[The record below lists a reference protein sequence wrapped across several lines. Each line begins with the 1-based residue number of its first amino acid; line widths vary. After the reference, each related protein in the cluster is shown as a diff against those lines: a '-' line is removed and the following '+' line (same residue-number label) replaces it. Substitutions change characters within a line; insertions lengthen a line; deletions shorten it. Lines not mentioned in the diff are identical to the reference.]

1 MRCGVIKHM
10 INRLKRMIDL
20 GKQGMMKNFFRKLTL
35 LVIVSVVAG
44 CGTALRNAPVVD
56 RNPDTNPVATPTPV
70 GSAETGT
77 AVVDNRP
84 SYIVKKG
91 DTLNRIAQELGISRN
106 DLIAW
111 NDLKNPNDIKVDQ
124 VLKLAPPSLAGGAQT
139 TSVNPNSG
147 VEIKSI
153 TTINP
158 ATNKSSPKGDKKP
171 YSEANL
177 AELQKADSGLV
188 NVDDGVKS
196 TTPTTPV
203 ASTTGNASVA
213 LPAATPAAQEQVKIE
228 WMWPAEGKVV
238 ATFDET
244 KNKGIDIAGKLGQ
257 SVFAAAAGKVIY
269 EGSGIRGYGN
279 LVIIKHLNTPYLS
292 AYAHNKVNLVKEGD
306 AIKKGQKIAEMGN
319 SDADSVKLHFEIRQ
333 QGKSVES
340 VDPIKLLPS
349 R

>member
-1 MRCGVIKHM
+1 M
-10 INRLKRMIDL
+10 LDL

-35 LVIVSVVAG
+35 LLIVSVIAG

-56 RNPDTNPVATPTPV
+56 RNPNAGAESVPPVQNADAGAV
-70 GSAETGT
+70 
-77 AVVDNRP
+77 VVDNRP
-84 SYIVKKG
+84 SYVVKKG
-91 DTLNRIAQELGISRN
+91 DTLNRIAQEQGISRN

-177 AELQKADSGLV
+177 AELQKADSGLG
-188 NVDDGVKS
+188 NADDGVK
-196 TTPTTPV
+196 PTTPA
-203 ASTTGNASVA
+203 ASTAGNVSVA
-213 LPAATPAAQEQVKIE
+213 APAVTPAAVPEQVKIE

-319 SDADSVKLHFEIRQ
+319 SDSDSVKLHFEIRQ

>member
-1 MRCGVIKHM
+1 
-10 INRLKRMIDL
+10 
-20 GKQGMMKNFFRKLTL
+20 MMKNFFKKLTL
-35 LVIVSVVAG
+35 LLMVSNIAG

-56 RNPDTNPVATPTPV
+56 RNPNHNANPVAVPAPV
-70 GSAETGT
+70 GATEVG
-77 AVVDNRP
+77 AVVVDNRP

-91 DTLNRIAQELGISRN
+91 DTLNRIAQEHGINKN

-139 TSVNPNSG
+139 TAVSPNAG

-153 TTINP
+153 TAINP

-177 AELQKADSGLV
+177 AELQKPDSGL
-188 NVDDGVKS
+188 NTGDEPVK
-196 TTPTTPV
+196 
-203 ASTTGNASVA
+203 
-213 LPAATPAAQEQVKIE
+213 AATPVISTVAAVAVPSSAPTAASEQGGIE
-228 WMWPAEGKVV
+228 WSWPAEGKMI

-319 SDADSVKLHFEIRQ
+319 SDTDSVKLHFEIRQ